1 MKLFSQFRKKLIRQY
16 MQLTCLIVFILITL
30 IYAFIGSLVYN
41 NFISQAHMLAMEEI
55 EELNYI
61 VNENNV
67 PLDLPPDNSSSQK
80 YLTRIFYYMY
90 DKDNRLI
97 KMSNK
102 IDWSRAA
109 IASMAAQDTLQD
121 GQSKIHMVFTDRNDF
136 RFFVISRESIWTN
149 GQYSGK
155 VYAGF
160 DISHNLMFLGRLL
173 LWLILLLICTLF
185 MINKAANF
193 MANKA
198 MRPIIESFEKQI
210 LFAANAS
217 HELRTPLSVLLS
229 GLDVLKDDT
238 DNKLSRFSQEI
249 LADMTD
255 EILKMKAL
263 ISNML
268 LLARCDSSA
277 VSFQKSKLPTTTI
290 LENTAARFKTI
301 AADKD
306 ITLTMSNNTTELY
319 AYANYNHVEQ
329 ILSILLDNA
338 IKYTPKNGKISLQ
351 AYASNDAVIIS
362 VTNTGAGIPAKD
374 LPYVFERFYRST
386 AVQKHE
392 GSGLGLSI
400 AKALAEKNNGAIS
413 VQSEENKQTTFTLYL
428 LQKD

>member
-1 MKLFSQFRKKLIRQY
+1 
-16 MQLTCLIVFILITL
+16 
-30 IYAFIGSLVYN
+30 
-41 NFISQAHMLAMEEI
+41 
-55 EELNYI
+55 
-61 VNENNV
+61 
-67 PLDLPPDNSSSQK
+67 
-80 YLTRIFYYMY
+80 
-90 DKDNRLI
+90 
-97 KMSNK
+97 
-102 IDWSRAA
+102 
-109 IASMAAQDTLQD
+109 
-121 GQSKIHMVFTDRNDF
+121 
-136 RFFVISRESIWTN
+136 
-149 GQYSGK
+149 
-155 VYAGF
+155 
-160 DISHNLMFLGRLL
+160 
-173 LWLILLLICTLF
+173 

-249 LADMTD
+249 LADMTG

-290 LENTAARFKTI
+290 LENTAVRFKTI

-306 ITLTMSNNTTELY
+306 ITLTVSNNTTELY

-351 AYASNDAVIIS
+351 AYASKDAVIIS